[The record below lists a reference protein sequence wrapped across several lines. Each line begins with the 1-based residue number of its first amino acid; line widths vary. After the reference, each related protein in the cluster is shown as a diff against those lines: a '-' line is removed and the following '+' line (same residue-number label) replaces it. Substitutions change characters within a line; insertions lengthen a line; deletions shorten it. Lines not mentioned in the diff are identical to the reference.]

1 MKNTY
6 RSLGNLASIP
16 FPAPTASYTPV
27 PQEDLWNLT
36 VRQFENRGYTVSK
49 ESHVVHHSKPIFV
62 SNMTVSKPTITNP
75 EMEWTCALVN
85 SYNMTRPASILFGG
99 RVFAC
104 SNGLMVADHILKTK
118 HTTHVWD
125 RLPGMIS
132 AAVNSFEEEV
142 TNASIFYNG
151 LRQQFTNEQQ
161 LSTFAVNLGR
171 VGLLPKSSVVD
182 FVDEA
187 INPSF
192 DYDSKQMC
200 LWNVHNAYTHLAKE
214 FTITE
219 RPQRVMNFEKQLKAA
234 YLLA

>member
-6 RSLGNLASIP
+6 RSIGNLASIP
-16 FPAPTASYTPV
+16 FPAPTKSYTPV
-27 PQEDLWNLT
+27 PQEDLWKLT
-36 VRQFENRGYTVSK
+36 VQLFENRGYTISK

-62 SNMTVSKPTITNP
+62 SNMTISKPTITNP

-125 RLPGMIS
+125 RLPGMV
-132 AAVNSFEEEV
+132 ATAVNSFEEEV

-192 DYDSKQMC
+192 DYDSNKMC

-219 RPQRVMNFEKQLKAA
+219 RPQRVMNFEKSLKAA

>member
-6 RSLGNLASIP
+6 RSIGNLASIP
-16 FPAPTASYTPV
+16 FPAPTKSYTPV
-27 PQEDLWNLT
+27 PQEDLWKLT
-36 VRQFENRGYTVSK
+36 VQLFENRGYTISK

-62 SNMTVSKPTITNP
+62 SNMTISKPTIMNP

-125 RLPGMIS
+125 RLPGMV
-132 AAVNSFEEEV
+132 ATAVNSFEEEV
-142 TNASIFYNG
+142 TNASIFYNS

-192 DYDSKQMC
+192 DYDSNKMC

-219 RPQRVMNFEKQLKAA
+219 RPQRVMNFEKSLKAA